1 MDTFLLK
8 ELCSLVGIH
17 LAEDF
22 VDVTRV
28 CHDDNVVDV
37 DATDA
42 LSTDA
47 GLYFD
52 EGPIGVL
59 LVVWV
64 AIVRDHD
71 LEAAV
76 AESLDC
82 SAELGVFIV
91 NCVALLPLV
100 VEVLPLELLADELLV
115 LWHVVR
121 GILKRV
127 GVLFSILLSNRGC
140 SFLEEYTS

>member
-1 MDTFLLK
+1 M
-8 ELCSLVGIH
+8 GIH
-17 LAEDF
+17 LTNDL

-28 CHDDNVVDV
+28 CHDDNVIDV
-37 DATDA
+37 NAADA
-42 LSTDA
+42 LSTDTS
-47 GLYFD
+47 LYLD
-52 EGPIGVL
+52 QGPIGVL
-59 LVVWV
+59 LVVWM

-127 GVLFSILLSNRGC
+127 GVLFSILLSNREC
-140 SFLEEYTS
+140 SFLGEYTF